1 MTLPPLTY
9 LTVDSLAEGVGAS
22 QVLPYVERL
31 AQRGLEVTVH
41 SFEHGS
47 DHPEVQRRLDAAGVQ
62 WHPQPFG
69 APGGRGGVRRVLRL
83 AQATR
88 GAELVHARSD
98 LAAAA
103 ALLGRSGRW
112 VWDVRSFFADQRI
125 ELGMLRRGSSEERV
139 LRVVERRAARSAHA
153 VITLAS
159 AAIPALESRHGP
171 GVAAKATVI
180 PTCVDLD
187 RFRPSA
193 LPGSDVLRLLFSG
206 SLNRYYDVPLMLRLY
221 ERARRR
227 GATELTVLA
236 PGETPWDPE
245 LTEAG
250 VVRRRA
256 APDEVPAE
264 VKAAHVGL
272 GMCRTDVGDSLRAAM
287 PTKLAEFL
295 ASGRPVVVNPGLGDM
310 DALVATHRCGVVVS
324 GSSNGQLDTAL
335 DHLQALLEDPQ
346 TPDRCRGVA
355 EEHFDLDK
363 GVSQLVS
370 VYQTV
375 TNPPGSPAPD
385 SPRAA

>member
-31 AQRGLEVTVH
+31 GQRGLEVTVH
-41 SFEHGS
+41 SFEHGDS
-47 DHPEVQRRLDAAGVQ
+47 QDEVKRRLDASGVR

-69 APGGRGGVRRVLRL
+69 AHGGRGGLQRVLRL
-83 AQATR
+83 ARAAN

-112 VWDVRSFFADQRI
+112 VWDVRSLFPDQRI
-125 ELGMLRRGSSEERV
+125 ELGMLRRGAPEERV
-139 LRVVERRAARSAHA
+139 LRLVERRAARSANA

-159 AAIPALESRHGP
+159 AAIPVLESRHGP
-171 GVAAKATVI
+171 GVACKATVV

-187 RFRPSA
+187 RFRPSP
-193 LPGSDVLRLLFSG
+193 LPAGNVLRLLFSG
-206 SLNRYYDVPLMLRLY
+206 SLNRYYDVPLMLRLF

-227 GATELTVLA
+227 CATELTVLA

-245 LTEAG
+245 LAGAG

-264 VKAAHVGL
+264 VRTAHAGL

-295 ASGRPVVVNPGLGDM
+295 AAGRPVVVNARLGDM
-310 DALVATHRCGVVVS
+310 DALVAEHRCGVVVG
-324 GSSNGQLDTAL
+324 GSSDGHLDTAL
-335 DHLQALLEDPQ
+335 DQLQALLQDPR

-355 EEHFDLDK
+355 EEYFDLDK
-363 GVSQLVS
+363 GISQLVR
-370 VYQTV
+370 VYQSV
-375 TNPPGSPAPD
+375 MDPQGRPAPNPPD
-385 SPRAA
+385 TL